1 METLKILEEYGKKL
15 DGMKKKTRINYLA
28 EAKTFLAYLD
38 KGKIPFDKADENTAE
53 VYSGGNGRKKNEAM
67 RLLKG
72 MRPDKY
78 EYLKTAEEKLSDGFE
93 ILLGR
98 YVRHVSC
105 KGVSE
110 RSICIIRSYISRFL
124 RFLEGLGIME
134 ILKAGKKA
142 LSDYSLHLLTYQ
154 YGRVKG
160 RDKVPYSASSRMQ
173 ILVQVRNFFRYLKEN
188 GIVLINPALEVPL
201 PKVPRKMSRN
211 IPDRAEVD
219 KMLSK
224 IDKEDRTGLRDYAII
239 ETLYSTGMRAPEII
253 QLSTGD
259 INFES
264 GFIVIRKGKYG
275 KPRTVPASEEA
286 FSAILEYMNGSRP
299 VLAEKQASPED
310 WLFLETRDGT
320 NLSCQTVAMIIRK
333 YAAKAGIKKRFVSHA
348 LRYACATDMLR
359 NGADIRIVQEMLGH
373 ERLNTTQGYTKVV
386 KGDLKRMVREHHP
399 RELDWKE
406 ENGL

>member
-1 METLKILEEYGKKL
+1 M
-15 DGMKKKTRINYLA
+15 
-28 EAKTFLAYLD
+28 
-38 KGKIPFDKADENTAE
+38 
-53 VYSGGNGRKKNEAM
+53 
-67 RLLKG
+67 
-72 MRPDKY
+72 
-78 EYLKTAEEKLSDGFE
+78 
-93 ILLGR
+93 
-98 YVRHVSC
+98 
-105 KGVSE
+105 
-110 RSICIIRSYISRFL
+110 
-124 RFLEGLGIME
+124 
-134 ILKAGKKA
+134 
-142 LSDYSLHLLTYQ
+142 
-154 YGRVKG
+154 
-160 RDKVPYSASSRMQ
+160 
-173 ILVQVRNFFRYLKEN
+173 
-188 GIVLINPALEVPL
+188 PL